1 MILILLVSYRSPLLW
16 LLPIISAVVSL
27 GTSMG
32 LLYLLA
38 KYADLTVNGQTQFI
52 MTVLVIGAGTDYAL
66 LLVARYR
73 EELRRHEDRHEA
85 MAFALHRAA
94 PAILAS
100 AATVAVGLLCLMF
113 ADLNSTAGLGPANAV
128 AIVVTVLVM
137 VTLLPALLVIFGR
150 WVFWPFVPHFGSEE
164 PTASGFWARVGNGIA
179 AAAAHGLDRHGH
191 RTRRRSPLGFF
202 RLDTGGIPSD
212 EQYTTDQDSVIGQA
226 VLVDHGV
233 VDASTPIQVVANA
246 DQAEA
251 VVASMEGIEGI
262 AQPVILA
269 DKDGTSLIVA
279 DLTSDPY
286 SDDAVRGGRGRP
298 RRRARGRRSRRAH
311 DRGSAPSP
319 STSWMRPT
327 ATTR

>member
-16 LLPIISAVVSL
+16 LLPIFSAVVSL
-27 GTSMG
+27 GSSMG

-66 LLVARYR
+66 LLIARYR

-100 AATVAVGLLCLMF
+100 AATVAIGLLCLMF

-128 AIVVTVLVM
+128 AIVVTVAGHGHAAAGAAGDLRSLDVLA
-137 VTLLPALLVIFGR
+137 VRPALRLARSRRPPDSGPRSATGSAAGR
-150 WVFWPFVPHFGSEE
+150 GS
-164 PTASGFWARVGNGIA
+164 SGSAPPP
-179 AAAAHGLDRHGH
+179 
-191 RTRRRSPLGFF
+191 RSSCCRLGFL

-212 EQYTTDQDSVIGQA
+212 EQYTTDQDSVIGQGL
-226 VLVDHGV
+226 LVDHGL

-246 DQAEA
+246 DQAED
-251 VVASMEGIEGI
+251 VVAAMEGI
-262 AQPVILA
+262 
-269 DKDGTSLIVA
+269 DGH
-279 DLTSDPY
+279 
-286 SDDAVRGGRGRP
+286 
-298 RRRARGRRSRRAH
+298 RAAGHR
-311 DRGSAPSP
+311 
-319 STSWMRPT
+319 RPT
-327 ATTR
+327 RATRR